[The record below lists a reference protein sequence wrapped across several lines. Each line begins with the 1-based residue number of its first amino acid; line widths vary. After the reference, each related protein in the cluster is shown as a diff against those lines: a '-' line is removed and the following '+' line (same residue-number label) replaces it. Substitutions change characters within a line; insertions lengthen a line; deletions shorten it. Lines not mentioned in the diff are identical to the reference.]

1 LALASGVRRSRRSP
15 ILRIPKRRADQL
27 LLLFIRE
34 SFRWLSFL
42 PHSVSARWAEFLFLS
57 PPRQRRTRKERAVLS
72 RGLRRD
78 VRFRGARL
86 ATWRWGEGPAV
97 LLVHGWGGHAGRLSR
112 FVDPLTKAG
121 FSVIAFDAPGHGV
134 SEGKGCSVSDFIG
147 AVLAVAEDDG
157 NVVGLVG
164 HSLGAAACVLAM
176 RERLRVRAAVL
187 LAPLSDPEK
196 TRAVSGASAEC
207 LARSASR

>member
-1 LALASGVRRSRRSP
+1 
-15 ILRIPKRRADQL
+15 
-27 LLLFIRE
+27 
-34 SFRWLSFL
+34 
-42 PHSVSARWAEFLFLS
+42 
-57 PPRQRRTRKERAVLS
+57 
-72 RGLRRD
+72 
-78 VRFRGARL
+78 
-86 ATWRWGEGPAV
+86 
-97 LLVHGWGGHAGRLSR
+97 
-112 FVDPLTKAG
+112 
-121 FSVIAFDAPGHGV
+121 
-134 SEGKGCSVSDFIG
+134 
-147 AVLAVAEDDG
+147 VLAVAEDDG